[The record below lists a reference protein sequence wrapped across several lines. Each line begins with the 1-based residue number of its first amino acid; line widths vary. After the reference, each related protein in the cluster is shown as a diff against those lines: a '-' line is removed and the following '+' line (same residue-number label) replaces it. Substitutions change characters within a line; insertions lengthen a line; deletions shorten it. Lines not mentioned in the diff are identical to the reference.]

1 MTVTNLNLPETRP
14 QIAELQDRVNNL
26 ILEYDG
32 EVGFLEVIGMLDFL
46 KSTITAKQWENIIDP
61 TDV

>member
-1 MTVTNLNLPETRP
+1 MTVASLNLPETRP
-14 QIAELQDRVNNL
+14 KIAELQDRVNDL

-46 KSTITAKQWENIIDP
+46 KSVITSRQWENIAPD
-61 TDV
+61 D

>member
-1 MTVTNLNLPETRP
+1 MTIHDLQMTEKRP
-14 QIAELQDRVNNL
+14 KIAELQERVDNL

-32 EVGFLEVIGMLDFL
+32 DVGFLEVIGMLEFL
-46 KSTITAKQWENIIDP
+46 KSVITSRQWENIDP

>member
-1 MTVTNLNLPETRP
+1 MTVTNLNLQKTYPK
-14 QIAELQDRVNNL
+14 IAELQERVNNL

-32 EVGFLEVIGMLDFL
+32 DVGFLEVIGMLDFL